1 MNTNVTV
8 IDAISNRIIG
18 CALTVANTLGSG
30 FLEKV
35 YENALA
41 LELEL
46 RRAGLAVAQQ
56 HGISV
61 VYLGVTVGEY
71 VVDLLVEGVL
81 LVELKTVRALDHGH
95 RAQCINYLRA
105 TGMQLCLLLNFG
117 TPRLEIKRV
126 VYGL

>member
-41 LELEL
+41 LEP

-126 VYGL
+126 VCGL

>member
-8 IDAISNRIIG
+8 MDAISNRVIG

-41 LELEL
+41 LEL

-126 VYGL
+126 VCGL

>member
-8 IDAISNRIIG
+8 MDAISNRIIG

-41 LELEL
+41 LEL

-126 VYGL
+126 VCGL

>member
-8 IDAISNRIIG
+8 MDAISNRIIG

-30 FLEKV
+30 CLEKV

-41 LELEL
+41 LEL

-61 VYLGVTVGEY
+61 VYLGVTVGAY
-71 VVDLLVEGVL
+71 VVALLVEGVL
-81 LVELKTVRALDHGH
+81 LVELETVRALDHGH

-126 VYGL
+126 VCGL